1 VRAVALTSYS
11 IYLFHGVV
19 GLQLIEYFDR
29 SLGYTLSLAI
39 GLLATAV
46 AVGASY
52 FMIERPS
59 QRLARRLTTREKALE
74 AA

>member
-11 IYLFHGVV
+11 IYLFHGIV
-19 GLQLIEYFDR
+19 GLQLIEYLDS
-29 SLGYTLSLAI
+29 SLGYTLSLVI
-39 GLLATAV
+39 GLAATAV

-52 FMIERPS
+52 FLIERPS
-59 QRLARRLTTREKALE
+59 QSLARRLTTRKKALG